1 MDYLYSGGLNILVC
15 YLYSGGLSLLC
26 WAVFIPL
33 AVHFWCVIFINLLGC
48 LYSGGL
54 KLFCWAVFVLVGCL
68 YSGGPYVLVDY
79 LYSGGPSVF
88 WWAAYNL
95 SLLSCGQFNEIV
107 DYFFQLCVHTLH
119 SILQNVCFIEL
130 PCQP

>member
-1 MDYLYSGGLNILVC
+1 MFWWIIFILVDYLYSGR
-15 YLYSGGLSLLC
+15 LSLLC

-33 AVHFWCVIFINLLGC
+33 AVHFWCVIFILL
-48 LYSGGL
+48 
-54 KLFCWAVFVLVGCL
+54 GCL

-95 SLLSCGQFNEIV
+95 SLLSCGQSIEIV
-107 DYFFQLCVHTLH
+107 DYFFSVVCPHFAQHTSKCL
-119 SILQNVCFIEL
+119 FY
-130 PCQP
+130 

>member
-1 MDYLYSGGLNILVC
+1 MDYLYSGGLKILGC
-15 YLYSGGLSLLC
+15 YLYSGVLSLLC

-33 AVHFWCVIFINLLGC
+33 AVHFWC
-48 LYSGGL
+48 
-54 KLFCWAVFVLVGCL
+54 
-68 YSGGPYVLVDY
+68 Y

-95 SLLSCGQFNEIV
+95 SLLSCGQSNEIV
-107 DYFFQLCVHTLH
+107 DYFFFQLCVHTLH